1 MMRDGCRSSLLI
13 ALLAGI
19 VGGMFATARAQT
31 DCAAGNDV
39 LNTEEPKGISVP
51 DVIAKFTAAEDR
63 ARDARSRYTYTQDVL
78 VQTLTG
84 NQPDGQ
90 WHQVSTISYDKG
102 KRIENIT
109 FSEVSTLRGVQL
121 SAEDMDDIKVFMPLL
136 LTSDEAK
143 QYDLKYAGQQ
153 HVDDL
158 DTYVFLVEPKKY
170 EKNQRYFQGRVWVDN
185 HDLQVVKLC
194 GKSVPEIRPKKKKDP
209 QEIRPTFATWRQFV
223 DGNWLPAYSRID
235 DELHFSTQSIRI
247 KEVVKFTGYKRA
259 GDEPKK
265 P

>member
-1 MMRDGCRSSLLI
+1 MVWAGWRSSLLI
-13 ALLAGI
+13 ALLAITCGACA
-19 VGGMFATARAQT
+19 GAWAQT
-31 DCAAGNDV
+31 DCSAGNDV
-39 LNTEEPKGISVP
+39 LDTAEPKGIAIP
-51 DVIAKFTAAEDR
+51 DLIAKFTAGEDR
-63 ARDARSRYTYTQDVL
+63 ARDARLHYTYTQDVL
-78 VQTLTG
+78 VQTLSG

-102 KRIENIT
+102 KRMENVT
-109 FSEVSTLRGVQL
+109 FSEVSTLRGVQM
-121 SAEDMDDIKVFMPLL
+121 SAEDMDDIKVFMPWL
-136 LTSDEAK
+136 LTSEEAR

-158 DTYVFLVEPKKY
+158 DTFVFLVEPKKY

-223 DGNWLPAYSRID
+223 EGNWLPAYSRVD
-235 DELHFSTQSIRI
+235 DDLHFSAQTIHI
-247 KEVVKFTGYKRA
+247 KEVVKFTGYKKA
-259 GDEPKK
+259 GDEAKK